1 VLVGLSGRRLVWA
14 LVALDVVV
22 VAVLFTLKVFDGQ
35 DLEVYVGGARLL
47 LDSGDPYSGWVQTRG
62 GSLPFTYTPFAAA
75 VFLPGTLLSAAL
87 ATRLIGLATIIA
99 GGIVVY
105 LFVATLNGSL
115 TDRAN
120 VRGRAI
126 AVLIAIGAQLAG
138 GIMEPVRST
147 LGFGQINTL
156 LMLMVVLD
164 ALLPGRARTKG
175 LLIGIAAAIK
185 LTPAVFILFF
195 LFRKDFRSSARV
207 VAGFLGAGALMWLIA
222 PGASVRFWTN
232 ILFDTSRIG
241 DRGYVGNQSLRG
253 MLARLGL
260 GSAEDL
266 VWVLA
271 AFVVVAI
278 TAFMIVRV
286 AEPVSALTACA
297 IGGLLVSPVTWTH
310 HWIWCVP
317 ILVVLGCLGVRAWRD
332 DRALALV
339 SFALAVVTMVLF
351 VVGPMWLAPRPAGSF
366 GWWLATESFV
376 LYGLVL
382 LVLAAVF
389 ARRLHNSVKAS
400 FPTLKVGKEAFTEG

>member
-1 VLVGLSGRRLVWA
+1 MLVGLSGRKLAGA
-14 LVALDVVV
+14 LLALEVVV
-22 VAVLFTLKVFDGQ
+22 VGVLFTMKVFDGQ
-35 DLEVYVGGARLL
+35 DLEVYVGGSRLL
-47 LDSGDPYSGWVQTRG
+47 LDSGDLYGTWVQTHG
-62 GSLPFTYTPFAAA
+62 GWLPFTYTPFAAA
-75 VFLPGTLLSAAL
+75 VFVPGTLLSTAI
-87 ATRLIGLATIIA
+87 ATRLVGLASIIA

-120 VRGRAI
+120 VRGRTI
-126 AVLIAIGAQLAG
+126 AVLAAIGAQAVG

-175 LLIGIAAAIK
+175 LLIGVAAAIK
-185 LTPAVFILFF
+185 LTPAFFILFF
-195 LFRKDFRSSARV
+195 LFRKDFRSAARV
-207 VAGFLGAGALMWLIA
+207 VAGFLGAGLLMFAFA
-222 PGASVRFWTN
+222 PGASAKFWTDV
-232 ILFDTSRIG
+232 LFDTSRIG

-253 MLARLGL
+253 MLARFGF
-260 GSAEDL
+260 GSAEEI

-271 AFVVVAI
+271 AVVVVAL
-278 TAFMIVRV
+278 TAFLIARV
-286 AEPVSALTACA
+286 AEPVFALTACA

-317 ILVVLGCLGVRAWRD
+317 ILVLLVWLRSAVSYVLA
-332 DRALALV
+332 
-339 SFALAVVTMVLF
+339 AVTAALF
-351 VVGPMWLAPRPAGSF
+351 VIAPMWLAPRPAGSF

-376 LYGLVL
+376 LYGLLL

-389 ARRLHNSVKAS
+389 PKYVKAP
-400 FPTLKVGKEAFTEG
+400 FIAPGAM

>member
-1 VLVGLSGRRLVWA
+1 MLVGLSGRKLAGA
-14 LVALDVVV
+14 LLALEVVV
-22 VAVLFTLKVFDGQ
+22 VGVLFTMKVFDGQ
-35 DLEVYVGGARLL
+35 DLEVYVGGSRLL
-47 LDSGDPYSGWVQTRG
+47 LDSGDLYGTWVQTHG
-62 GSLPFTYTPFAAA
+62 GWLPFTYTPFAAA
-75 VFLPGTLLSAAL
+75 VFVPGTLLSTAI
-87 ATRLIGLATIIA
+87 ATRLVGLASIIA

-126 AVLIAIGAQLAG
+126 AVLAAIGAQAVG

-175 LLIGIAAAIK
+175 LLIGVAAAIK
-185 LTPAVFILFF
+185 LTPAFFILFF
-195 LFRKDFRSSARV
+195 LFRKDFRSAARV
-207 VAGFLGAGALMWLIA
+207 VAGFLGAGLLMFAFA
-222 PGASVRFWTN
+222 PGASVKFWTDV
-232 ILFDTSRIG
+232 LFDTSRIG

-253 MLARLGL
+253 MLARFGF
-260 GSAEDL
+260 GPAEEI

-271 AFVVVAI
+271 AAAVVAL
-278 TAFMIVRV
+278 TAFVIARV
-286 AEPVSALTACA
+286 AEPVFALTACA
-297 IGGLLVSPVTWTH
+297 VGGLLVSPVTWTH

-317 ILVVLGCLGVRAWRD
+317 ILVLLVWLRSAVSYVLA
-332 DRALALV
+332 
-339 SFALAVVTMVLF
+339 AVTAALF
-351 VVGPMWLAPRPAGSF
+351 VIAPMWLAPRPAGNF

-376 LYGLVL
+376 LYGLLL

-389 ARRLHNSVKAS
+389 PKYVKAPFIAPS
-400 FPTLKVGKEAFTEG
+400 AMKGAFTES